1 MEKTYRL
8 RKNEQ
13 FQKVRNE
20 GRSWSNRWLVL
31 CALRNGLPYNRFGF
45 TISRRLGSAVVRNR
59 ARRLM
64 REAVRLRRSALSS
77 GWDLV
82 LIARSPLR
90 EASFYE
96 VDQAVEQLLKRARLL
111 PGDQEA
117 CGLLAKDNGCRLLF

>member
-8 RKNEQ
+8 RKSEQ

-20 GRSWSNRWLVL
+20 GQSWSNPWLVL
-31 CALRNGLPYNRFGF
+31 CALRNGLPYSRFGF
-45 TISRRLGSAVVRNR
+45 TASRHLGPAVARNR

-64 REAVRLRRSALSS
+64 REAVRLRREALSP

-90 EASFYE
+90 EASFHE
-96 VDQAVEQLLKRARLL
+96 VNQAVEQLLKRARLL
-111 PGDQEA
+111 PGDQGA
-117 CGLLAKDNGCRLLF
+117 RGPMAKDNG

>member
-45 TISRRLGSAVVRNR
+45 TASRRLGSAVVRNR

-64 REAVRLRRSALSS
+64 REAVRLRREALSP

-82 LIARSPLR
+82 LVARSPLR
-90 EASFYE
+90 EASFHE
-96 VDQAVEQLLKRARLL
+96 VDQAVEQLLRRARLL
-111 PGDQEA
+111 SGGQGA
-117 CGLLAKDNGCRLLF
+117 RSLLTKVNG